1 MNRERKVVLV
11 VDDELDTLEL
21 IQTILK
27 HEGFEVWKTANGK
40 EALELVEKKPDLIL
54 LDVRMPG
61 GLSGIDVC
69 RKLKNDEKFKHIP
82 IIIFSAKILDNDIRM
97 GLEAG
102 AEEYI
107 TKPFSSK
114 DLLEI
119 INRYIL

>member
-27 HEGFEVWKTANGK
+27 HEGFEVWKAANGK